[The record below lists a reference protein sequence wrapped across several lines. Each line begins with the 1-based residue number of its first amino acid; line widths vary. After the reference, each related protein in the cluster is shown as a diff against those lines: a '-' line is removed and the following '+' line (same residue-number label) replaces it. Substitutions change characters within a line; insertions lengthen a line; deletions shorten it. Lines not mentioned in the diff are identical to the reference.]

1 MQVAKDTLVTISAK
15 MYNLQGDL
23 MESADELVYLHGHRD
38 IFPVIEKAL
47 EGKKP
52 GETVTVQLEPE
63 EAFGDYDET
72 ALIIRPETDFE
83 EGVEVGLSYT
93 EIRGETLDRVYRVT
107 DIADG
112 VVVLDGNH
120 PLAGIGLKFEITVKN
135 VEPVKK
141 AWKQSVRT
149 KWWFLPFYRFPIS
162 PWWLTL
168 LMMRATSQLIPPCI
182 SR

>member
-1 MQVAKDTLVTISAK
+1 MFKAVMKLFRSLTTLLLGLTTAASVALAAPTGLGAGSAGTGSPFAGGGQPK
-15 MYNLQGDL
+15 
-23 MESADELVYLHGHRD
+23 
-38 IFPVIEKAL
+38 
-47 EGKKP
+47 
-52 GETVTVQLEPE
+52 TVTVQLEPE

-93 EIRGETLDRVYRVT
+93 EIRGETLDRPYRVT

-141 AWKQSVRT
+141 GMETVGTDDVVVPS
-149 KWWFLPFYRFPIS
+149 FLQVSDKPMVANIVDDAGDEETNP
-162 PWWLTL
+162 TVH
-168 LMMRATSQLIPPCI
+168 
-182 SR
+182 

>member
-1 MQVAKDTLVTISAK
+1 MQVSKDTLVTIAVK
-15 MYNLQGDL
+15 MYNLQGGL
-23 MESADELVYLHGHRD
+23 MESADEMVYLHGHSD

-47 EGKKP
+47 EGKKV
-52 GETVTVQLEPE
+52 GEKVTVQLEPQ

-72 ALIIRPETDFE
+72 ALIIRPETDFDA
-83 EGVEVGLSYT
+83 GVEVGLSYT

-112 VVVLDGNH
+112 IVVLDGNH

-141 AWKQSVRT
+141 GTQTIGTDDVVVPS
-149 KWWFLPFYRFPIS
+149 FLQVSDKPMVANIVDDAGYEEVKNE
-162 PWWLTL
+162 TL
-168 LMMRATSQLIPPCI
+168 H
-182 SR
+182 